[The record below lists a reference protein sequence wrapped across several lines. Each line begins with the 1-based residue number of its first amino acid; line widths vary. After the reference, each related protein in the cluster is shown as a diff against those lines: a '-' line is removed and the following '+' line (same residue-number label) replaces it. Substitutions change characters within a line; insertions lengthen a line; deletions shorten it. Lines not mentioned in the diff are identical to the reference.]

1 MYSHSYIRMV
11 NNSAANNIW
20 MLWALW
26 ALGLVGLVGEIGIVG
41 GIGSI
46 DHNATTQKKLVH
58 FTRGILPYKK
68 EQSG

>member
-1 MYSHSYIRMV
+1 
-11 NNSAANNIW
+11 

-58 FTRGILPYKK
+58 FTRGILPHKK